1 MQNKVLLSDLPE
13 SLVRVA
19 RELKLV
25 EEGDEVIYHD
35 DFRELM
41 AVIARRMDE
50 QSASTAADSTT
61 KTTAR
66 TPRKGSAKDR
76 ALQASAQ
83 RIHAYLVQFPGSS
96 ISEVALALKMAITE
110 VTAASRRVGWL
121 LLSEEERE
129 EPTERVESD
138 AIGVT
143 RDRARGA
150 LQAAS
155 LMVAPLSHQAYT
167 TLLRNGRVK
176 GPSVARITQLF
187 GSWSAACNEVGVAT
201 GDSLRSHYERQWTSD
216 DLLVFVEEFLRHPDF
231 SGASHQYD
239 EWRKT
244 QLQTRKV
251 PSLGTVRNIV
261 GGTWND
267 IRTAALRRM
276 RATWAN

>member
-1 MQNKVLLSDLPE
+1 MLNRVPLAELAE
-13 SLVRVA
+13 TVAWVA
-19 RELKLV
+19 RELRLV
-25 EEGDEVIYHD
+25 AHD
-35 DFRELM
+35 DTISREDLD
-41 AVIARRMDE
+41 ALEAFAARRLE
-50 QSASTAADSTT
+50 EASASTGGGSVA
-61 KTTAR
+61 AR
-66 TPRKGSAKDR
+66 TPRKGSAKDQ

-96 ISEVALALKMAITE
+96 ISEVALALKMAVTE
-110 VTAASRRVGWL
+110 ATAASRRVGWL

-201 GDSLRSHYERQWTSD
+201 GDSLRSHYERQWTAD

-239 EWRKT
+239 EWRTT

>member
-1 MQNKVLLSDLPE
+1 MLNRVPLAELAE
-13 SLVRVA
+13 TVAWVA
-19 RELKLV
+19 RELRLV
-25 EEGDEVIYHD
+25 AHD
-35 DFRELM
+35 DTISREDLD
-41 AVIARRMDE
+41 ALEAFAARRLE
-50 QSASTAADSTT
+50 EASASTGGGSVA
-61 KTTAR
+61 AR
-66 TPRKGSAKDR
+66 TPRKGSAKDQ

-96 ISEVALALKMAITE
+96 ISEVALALKMAVTE

-201 GDSLRSHYERQWTSD
+201 GDSLRSHYERQWTAD

-239 EWRKT
+239 KWRTT

>member
-1 MQNKVLLSDLPE
+1 MLNRVPLAELAE
-13 SLVRVA
+13 TVATVA
-19 RELKLV
+19 RELRLV
-25 EEGDEVIYHD
+25 AHD
-35 DFRELM
+35 DTISREDLD
-41 AVIARRMDE
+41 ALEAFAARRLE
-50 QSASTAADSTT
+50 EASASTGGGSVAP
-61 KTTAR
+61 R
-66 TPRKGSAKDR
+66 TPRKGSAKDQ

-201 GDSLRSHYERQWTSD
+201 GDSLRSHYERQWTAD

-267 IRTAALRRM
+267 IRTASLRRM

>member
-1 MQNKVLLSDLPE
+1 MLNRVPLAELAE
-13 SLVRVA
+13 TVATVA
-19 RELKLV
+19 RELRLV
-25 EEGDEVIYHD
+25 AHD
-35 DFRELM
+35 DTISQDDLRALEAFS
-41 AVIARRMDE
+41 ARRLQE
-50 QSASTAADSTT
+50 ESASTGGGSVAS
-61 KTTAR
+61 R
-66 TPRKGSAKDR
+66 TPRKGSAKDQ

-96 ISEVALALKMAITE
+96 ISEVALALKMAVTE

-201 GDSLRSHYERQWTSD
+201 GDSLRSHYERQWTAD
-216 DLLVFVEEFLRHPDF
+216 DLLGFVEEFLRHPDF

-239 EWRKT
+239 EWRTT

-276 RATWAN
+276 RATWAS

>member
-1 MQNKVLLSDLPE
+1 MLNRVPLAELAE
-13 SLVRVA
+13 TVATVA
-19 RELKLV
+19 RELRLV
-25 EEGDEVIYHD
+25 AHD
-35 DFRELM
+35 DTISREDLD
-41 AVIARRMDE
+41 ALEAFAARRLE
-50 QSASTAADSTT
+50 EASASTGGGSVAP
-61 KTTAR
+61 R
-66 TPRKGSAKDR
+66 TPRKGSAKDQAR
-76 ALQASAQ
+76 QASAQ

-96 ISEVALALKMAITE
+96 ISEVALALKMAVTE

-201 GDSLRSHYERQWTSD
+201 GDSLRSHYERQWTAD

-239 EWRKT
+239 EWRTT

>member
-1 MQNKVLLSDLPE
+1 MLNRVPLAELAE
-13 SLVRVA
+13 SVATVA
-19 RELKLV
+19 RELRLV
-25 EEGDEVIYHD
+25 AHD
-35 DFRELM
+35 DTISQDDLRALEAF
-41 AVIARRMDE
+41 AARRLE
-50 QSASTAADSTT
+50 EASASTDGGSVAS
-61 KTTAR
+61 R
-66 TPRKGSAKDR
+66 TPRKGSAKDQ

-83 RIHAYLVQFPGSS
+83 RIHAYLAQFPGSS

-201 GDSLRSHYERQWTSD
+201 GDSLRSHYERQWTAD

-239 EWRKT
+239 EWRTT

-276 RATWAN
+276 RATWAS

>member
-1 MQNKVLLSDLPE
+1 MLNRVPLAELAE
-13 SLVRVA
+13 SVATVA
-19 RELKLV
+19 RELRLV
-25 EEGDEVIYHD
+25 AHD
-35 DFRELM
+35 DTISQDDLRALEAFAAHRLE
-41 AVIARRMDE
+41 E
-50 QSASTAADSTT
+50 ASVSTGGGSV
-61 KTTAR
+61 APR
-66 TPRKGSAKDR
+66 TPRKGSAKDQ

-96 ISEVALALKMAITE
+96 ISEVALALKMAVTE

-187 GSWSAACNEVGVAT
+187 GS
-201 GDSLRSHYERQWTSD
+201 HYERQWTSD

-239 EWRKT
+239 EWRTT

-276 RATWAN
+276 RATWAS

>member
-1 MQNKVLLSDLPE
+1 MLNRVPLAELAE
-13 SLVRVA
+13 TVATVA
-19 RELKLV
+19 RELRLV
-25 EEGDEVIYHD
+25 AHD
-35 DFRELM
+35 DTISREDLD
-41 AVIARRMDE
+41 ALEAFAARRLE
-50 QSASTAADSTT
+50 EASASTGGGSVAP
-61 KTTAR
+61 R
-66 TPRKGSAKDR
+66 TPRKGSAKDQ

-129 EPTERVESD
+129 EPAERVESD

-201 GDSLRSHYERQWTSD
+201 GDSLRSHYERQWTAD

-231 SGASHQYD
+231 SGVSHQYD
-239 EWRKT
+239 EWRTT

>member
-1 MQNKVLLSDLPE
+1 MLNRVPLAELAE
-13 SLVRVA
+13 SVATVA
-19 RELKLV
+19 RELRLV
-25 EEGDEVIYHD
+25 AHD
-35 DFRELM
+35 DTISQDDLRALEAFS
-41 AVIARRMDE
+41 ARRLQE
-50 QSASTAADSTT
+50 ESASTGGGSVAS
-61 KTTAR
+61 R
-66 TPRKGSAKDR
+66 TPRKGSAKDQ

-83 RIHAYLVQFPGSS
+83 RIHAHLVQFPGSS
-96 ISEVALALKMAITE
+96 ISEVALALQMAATE

-121 LLSEEERE
+121 LLSEEERV

-201 GDSLRSHYERQWTSD
+201 GDSLRSHYERQWTAD

-239 EWRKT
+239 EWRTT

>member
-1 MQNKVLLSDLPE
+1 MLNRVPLAELAE
-13 SLVRVA
+13 SVATVA
-19 RELKLV
+19 RELRLV
-25 EEGDEVIYHD
+25 AHD
-35 DFRELM
+35 DTISQDDLRALEAFS
-41 AVIARRMDE
+41 ARRLQE
-50 QSASTAADSTT
+50 ESASTGGGSVAS
-61 KTTAR
+61 R
-66 TPRKGSAKDR
+66 TPRKGSAKDQ

-83 RIHAYLVQFPGSS
+83 RIHAHLVQFPGSS
-96 ISEVALALKMAITE
+96 ISEVALALKMAVTE

-201 GDSLRSHYERQWTSD
+201 GDSLRSHYERQWTAD

-239 EWRKT
+239 EWRTT

>member
-1 MQNKVLLSDLPE
+1 MLNRVPLAELAE
-13 SLVRVA
+13 TVATVA
-19 RELKLV
+19 RELRLV
-25 EEGDEVIYHD
+25 AHD
-35 DFRELM
+35 DTISREDLD
-41 AVIARRMDE
+41 ALEAFAARRLE
-50 QSASTAADSTT
+50 EASASTGGGSVA
-61 KTTAR
+61 AR
-66 TPRKGSAKDR
+66 TPRKGSAKDQ

-96 ISEVALALKMAITE
+96 ISEVALALKMAVTE

-201 GDSLRSHYERQWTSD
+201 GDSLRSHYERQWTAD

-239 EWRKT
+239 EWRTT

>member
-1 MQNKVLLSDLPE
+1 MLNRVPLAELAE
-13 SLVRVA
+13 TVATVA
-19 RELKLV
+19 RELRLV
-25 EEGDEVIYHD
+25 AHD
-35 DFRELM
+35 DTISQDDLRALEAFS
-41 AVIARRMDE
+41 ARRLQE
-50 QSASTAADSTT
+50 ESVSTGGGSVAS
-61 KTTAR
+61 R
-66 TPRKGSAKDR
+66 TPRKGSAKDQ

-96 ISEVALALKMAITE
+96 ISEVALALQMAVTE

-201 GDSLRSHYERQWTSD
+201 GDSLRSHYERQWTAD

-239 EWRKT
+239 EWRTT

>member
-1 MQNKVLLSDLPE
+1 MLNRVPLAELAE
-13 SLVRVA
+13 TVAWVA
-19 RELKLV
+19 RELRLV
-25 EEGDEVIYHD
+25 AHD
-35 DFRELM
+35 DTISREDLD
-41 AVIARRMDE
+41 ALEAFAARRLE
-50 QSASTAADSTT
+50 EASASTGGGSVA
-61 KTTAR
+61 AR
-66 TPRKGSAKDR
+66 TPRKGSAKDQ

-96 ISEVALALKMAITE
+96 ISEVALALKMAVTE

-201 GDSLRSHYERQWTSD
+201 GDSLRSHYERQWTAD

-239 EWRKT
+239 EWRTT

>member
-1 MQNKVLLSDLPE
+1 MLNRVPLAELAE
-13 SLVRVA
+13 TVAWVA
-19 RELKLV
+19 RELRLV
-25 EEGDEVIYHD
+25 AHD
-35 DFRELM
+35 DTISREDLD
-41 AVIARRMDE
+41 ALEAFAARRLE
-50 QSASTAADSTT
+50 EASASTGGGSVAT
-61 KTTAR
+61 R
-66 TPRKGSAKDR
+66 TPRKGSAKDQ

-96 ISEVALALKMAITE
+96 ISEVALALKMAVTE

-155 LMVAPLSHQAYT
+155 LMVAPLSHQSYT

-201 GDSLRSHYERQWTSD
+201 GDSLRSHYERQWTAD

-239 EWRKT
+239 EWRTT

>member
-1 MQNKVLLSDLPE
+1 MLNRVPLAELAE
-13 SLVRVA
+13 SVATVA
-19 RELKLV
+19 RELRLV
-25 EEGDEVIYHD
+25 AHD
-35 DFRELM
+35 DTISQDDLRALEAFS
-41 AVIARRMDE
+41 ARRLQE
-50 QSASTAADSTT
+50 ESASTGGGSVAS
-61 KTTAR
+61 R
-66 TPRKGSAKDR
+66 TPRKGSAKDQ

-201 GDSLRSHYERQWTSD
+201 GDSLRSHYERQWTAD

-239 EWRKT
+239 EWRTT

-276 RATWAN
+276 RTTWAS

>member
-1 MQNKVLLSDLPE
+1 MLNRVPLAELAE
-13 SLVRVA
+13 TVAWVA
-19 RELKLV
+19 RELRLV
-25 EEGDEVIYHD
+25 AHD
-35 DFRELM
+35 DTISREDLD
-41 AVIARRMDE
+41 ALEAFAARRLE
-50 QSASTAADSTT
+50 EASASTGGGSVAP
-61 KTTAR
+61 R
-66 TPRKGSAKDR
+66 TPRKGSAKDQ

-96 ISEVALALKMAITE
+96 ISEVALALKMAVTE

-129 EPTERVESD
+129 EPAERVESD

-201 GDSLRSHYERQWTSD
+201 GDSLRSHYERQWTAD

-239 EWRKT
+239 EWRTT

>member
-1 MQNKVLLSDLPE
+1 MLNRVPLAELAE
-13 SLVRVA
+13 SVATVA
-19 RELKLV
+19 RELRLV
-25 EEGDEVIYHD
+25 AHD
-35 DFRELM
+35 DTISREDLD
-41 AVIARRMDE
+41 ALEAFAARRLE
-50 QSASTAADSTT
+50 EASASTGGGSVA
-61 KTTAR
+61 AR
-66 TPRKGSAKDR
+66 TPRKGSAKDQ

-96 ISEVALALKMAITE
+96 ISEVALALQMAVTE

-201 GDSLRSHYERQWTSD
+201 GDSLRSHYERQWTAD

-239 EWRKT
+239 EWRTT

>member
-1 MQNKVLLSDLPE
+1 LAELAETVAT
-13 SLVRVA
+13 VA
-19 RELKLV
+19 RELRLV
-25 EEGDEVIYHD
+25 AHD
-35 DFRELM
+35 DTISREDLD
-41 AVIARRMDE
+41 ALEAFAARRLE
-50 QSASTAADSTT
+50 EASASTGGGSVA
-61 KTTAR
+61 AR
-66 TPRKGSAKDR
+66 TPRKGSAKDQ

-201 GDSLRSHYERQWTSD
+201 GDSLRSHYERQWTAD

-239 EWRKT
+239 EWRTT

>member
-1 MQNKVLLSDLPE
+1 MLNRVPLAELAE
-13 SLVRVA
+13 TVAWVA
-19 RELKLV
+19 RELRLV
-25 EEGDEVIYHD
+25 AHD
-35 DFRELM
+35 DTISREDLD
-41 AVIARRMDE
+41 ALEAFAARRLE
-50 QSASTAADSTT
+50 EASASTGGGSVA
-61 KTTAR
+61 AR
-66 TPRKGSAKDR
+66 TPRKGSAKDQ

-96 ISEVALALKMAITE
+96 ISEVALALKMAVTE
-110 VTAASRRVGWL
+110 ATAASHRVGWL
-121 LLSEEERE
+121 LLSEEERK

-201 GDSLRSHYERQWTSD
+201 GDSLRSHYERQWTAD

-239 EWRKT
+239 EWRTT

>member
-1 MQNKVLLSDLPE
+1 MAELAE
-13 SLVRVA
+13 SVATVA
-19 RELKLV
+19 RELRLV
-25 EEGDEVIYHD
+25 AHD
-35 DFRELM
+35 DTISQDDLRALEAF
-41 AVIARRMDE
+41 AARRLE
-50 QSASTAADSTT
+50 EESASTGGGSVAP
-61 KTTAR
+61 R
-66 TPRKGSAKDR
+66 TPRKGSAKDQ

-96 ISEVALALKMAITE
+96 ISEVALALQMAVTE

-239 EWRKT
+239 EWRTT

-276 RATWAN
+276 RATWAS

>member
-1 MQNKVLLSDLPE
+1 MLNRVPLAELAE
-13 SLVRVA
+13 SVATVA
-19 RELKLV
+19 RELRLV
-25 EEGDEVIYHD
+25 AHD
-35 DFRELM
+35 DTISQDDLRALEAFS
-41 AVIARRMDE
+41 ARRLQE
-50 QSASTAADSTT
+50 ESASTGGGSVAS
-61 KTTAR
+61 R
-66 TPRKGSAKDR
+66 TPRKGSAKDQ

-96 ISEVALALKMAITE
+96 ISEVALALKMAVTE

-150 LQAAS
+150 IQAAS

-201 GDSLRSHYERQWTSD
+201 GDSLRSHYERQWTAD

-239 EWRKT
+239 EWRTT

-276 RATWAN
+276 RATWAS

>member
-1 MQNKVLLSDLPE
+1 MLNRVPLAELAE
-13 SLVRVA
+13 TVAWVA
-19 RELKLV
+19 RELRLV
-25 EEGDEVIYHD
+25 AHD
-35 DFRELM
+35 DTISREDLDALEAF
-41 AVIARRMDE
+41 AVRRLE
-50 QSASTAADSTT
+50 EASASTGGGSVA
-61 KTTAR
+61 AR
-66 TPRKGSAKDR
+66 TPRKGSAKDQ

-96 ISEVALALKMAITE
+96 ISEVALALKMAVTE

-129 EPTERVESD
+129 EPAERVESD

-201 GDSLRSHYERQWTSD
+201 GDSLRSHYERQWTAD

-239 EWRKT
+239 EWRTT
-244 QLQTRKV
+244 QLQARKV

>member
-1 MQNKVLLSDLPE
+1 MLNRVPLAELAE
-13 SLVRVA
+13 SVATVA
-19 RELKLV
+19 RELRLV
-25 EEGDEVIYHD
+25 AHD
-35 DFRELM
+35 DTISQDDLRALEAF
-41 AVIARRMDE
+41 AARRLE
-50 QSASTAADSTT
+50 EESASTGGGSVAS
-61 KTTAR
+61 R
-66 TPRKGSAKDR
+66 TPRKGSAKDQ

-96 ISEVALALKMAITE
+96 ISEVALVLQMAVTD

-201 GDSLRSHYERQWTSD
+201 GDSLRSHYERQWTAN
-216 DLLVFVEEFLRHPDF
+216 DLLLFVEEFLRHPDF

-239 EWRKT
+239 EWRTT

-276 RATWAN
+276 RATWTS

>member
-1 MQNKVLLSDLPE
+1 MLNRVPLAELAE
-13 SLVRVA
+13 TVAWVA
-19 RELKLV
+19 RELRLV
-25 EEGDEVIYHD
+25 AHD
-35 DFRELM
+35 DTISREDLDSLEAF
-41 AVIARRMDE
+41 AVRRLE
-50 QSASTAADSTT
+50 EASTSNGGSSGGSVA
-61 KTTAR
+61 AR
-66 TPRKGSAKDR
+66 TPRKGSAKDQ

-201 GDSLRSHYERQWTSD
+201 GDSLRSHYERQWTAD

-239 EWRKT
+239 EWRTT

-276 RATWAN
+276 RATWAS

>member
-1 MQNKVLLSDLPE
+1 
-13 SLVRVA
+13 
-19 RELKLV
+19 
-25 EEGDEVIYHD
+25 
-35 DFRELM
+35 
-41 AVIARRMDE
+41 
-50 QSASTAADSTT
+50 
-61 KTTAR
+61 
-66 TPRKGSAKDR
+66 
-76 ALQASAQ
+76 
-83 RIHAYLVQFPGSS
+83 
-96 ISEVALALKMAITE
+96 MAITE

-138 AIGVT
+138 AIAVT

-201 GDSLRSHYERQWTSD
+201 GDSLRSHYERQWTAD

-239 EWRKT
+239 EWRTT

>member
-1 MQNKVLLSDLPE
+1 MLNRVPLAELAE
-13 SLVRVA
+13 TVAWVA
-19 RELKLV
+19 RELRLV
-25 EEGDEVIYHD
+25 AHD
-35 DFRELM
+35 DTISREDLD
-41 AVIARRMDE
+41 ALEAFAARRLE
-50 QSASTAADSTT
+50 EASASTGGGSVAP
-61 KTTAR
+61 R
-66 TPRKGSAKDR
+66 TPRKGSAKDQ

-96 ISEVALALKMAITE
+96 ISEVALALKMAVTE

-129 EPTERVESD
+129 EPAERVESD

-201 GDSLRSHYERQWTSD
+201 GDSLRSHYERQWTAD

-239 EWRKT
+239 EWRTT

-276 RATWAN
+276 RATWAS

>member
-1 MQNKVLLSDLPE
+1 MLNRVPLAELAE
-13 SLVRVA
+13 SVATVA
-19 RELKLV
+19 RELRLV
-25 EEGDEVIYHD
+25 AHD
-35 DFRELM
+35 DTISQDDLRALEAFAAHRLE
-41 AVIARRMDE
+41 E
-50 QSASTAADSTT
+50 ASVSTGGGSV
-61 KTTAR
+61 APR
-66 TPRKGSAKDR
+66 TPRKGSAKDQ

-83 RIHAYLVQFPGSS
+83 RIHTYLVQFPGSS
-96 ISEVALALKMAITE
+96 ISEVALALQMAVTE

-129 EPTERVESD
+129 EPAERVESD

-201 GDSLRSHYERQWTSD
+201 GDSLRSHYERQWTAN
-216 DLLVFVEEFLRHPDF
+216 DLLLFVEEFLRHPDF

-239 EWRKT
+239 EWRTT

-276 RATWAN
+276 RATWAS

>member
-1 MQNKVLLSDLPE
+1 MLNRVPLAELAE
-13 SLVRVA
+13 TVAWVA
-19 RELKLV
+19 RELRLV
-25 EEGDEVIYHD
+25 AHD
-35 DFRELM
+35 DTISREDLD
-41 AVIARRMDE
+41 ALEAFAARRLE
-50 QSASTAADSTT
+50 EASASTGGGSVA
-61 KTTAR
+61 AR
-66 TPRKGSAKDR
+66 TPRKGSAKDQ

-96 ISEVALALKMAITE
+96 ISEVALALKMAVTE
-110 VTAASRRVGWL
+110 ATAASRRVGWL
-121 LLSEEERE
+121 LLSEEERK

-201 GDSLRSHYERQWTSD
+201 GDSLRSHYERQWTAD

-239 EWRKT
+239 EWRTT

>member
-1 MQNKVLLSDLPE
+1 MLNRVPLAELAE
-13 SLVRVA
+13 TVATVA
-19 RELKLV
+19 RELRLV
-25 EEGDEVIYHD
+25 AHD
-35 DFRELM
+35 DTISREDLD
-41 AVIARRMDE
+41 ALEAFAARRLE
-50 QSASTAADSTT
+50 EASASTGGGSVA
-61 KTTAR
+61 AR
-66 TPRKGSAKDR
+66 TPRKGSAKDQ

-129 EPTERVESD
+129 EPAERVESD

-201 GDSLRSHYERQWTSD
+201 GDSLRSHYERQWTAD

-239 EWRKT
+239 EWRTT

>member
-1 MQNKVLLSDLPE
+1 
-13 SLVRVA
+13 
-19 RELKLV
+19 
-25 EEGDEVIYHD
+25 
-35 DFRELM
+35 M
-41 AVIARRMDE
+41 AV
-50 QSASTAADSTT
+50 
-61 KTTAR
+61 
-66 TPRKGSAKDR
+66 
-76 ALQASAQ
+76 
-83 RIHAYLVQFPGSS
+83 
-96 ISEVALALKMAITE
+96 TE

-129 EPTERVESD
+129 APTERVESD

-239 EWRKT
+239 EWRTT

-276 RATWAN
+276 RATWAS